1 MKRLAAK
8 SEVALDDREMDSR
21 ATCDLSGKFPIRVFS
36 AAIQQIQYVF
46 LIHSKASNSPS
57 CKELPHGESR
67 AHAHAGVRFRPV
79 ANKIIFF
86 ACRFG
91 RSKERERIELGAN
104 ELAA

>member
-46 LIHSKASNSPS
+46 LINSK
-57 CKELPHGESR
+57 
-67 AHAHAGVRFRPV
+67 
-79 ANKIIFF
+79 
-86 ACRFG
+86 
-91 RSKERERIELGAN
+91 
-104 ELAA
+104 